1 MSKIYFVMNNREDSS
16 KGYTEVSE
24 EFVKNYI
31 ASFPEGERAYFI
43 NLGYAIM
50 ETDEENYRS
59 FYKEARRKKYVTEEA
74 IRNGELS
81 YDALIDSNF
90 DEAAR
95 DELVAIDD
103 SEPFEDKVLR
113 NLMIE
118 KLPEAFAVLN
128 ENEKELIEQIYFEH
142 ISERELSAIYGVSN
156 IAIHK
161 RKIRILQKLK
171 NFFEY

>member
-59 FYKEARRKKYVTEEA
+59 FYKEARRNKYVTEQ
-74 IRNGELS
+74 ELWKHYVMLYKPCLKS
-81 YDALIDSNF
+81 TYCF
-90 DEAAR
+90 
-95 DELVAIDD
+95 ELVYKIIQ
-103 SEPFEDKVLR
+103 L
-113 NLMIE
+113 I
-118 KLPEAFAVLN
+118 LN
-128 ENEKELIEQIYFEH
+128 IVV
-142 ISERELSAIYGVSN
+142 IST
-156 IAIHK
+156 
-161 RKIRILQKLK
+161 
-171 NFFEY
+171 